1 MCLNATVLNL
11 LLGQDCI
18 NRIGILTTKATA
30 TVFIKIL
37 LMYKYQHMLFRL
49 LTSTAGSGT
58 IALFQVFHLSASV
71 RDPENEIQSV
81 QLLHQQERPL
91 CVHFPAEKIHESF
104 RRENRPQKRHLLRLY
119 LQHES
124 VMDQYN
130 MFDQGVK

>member
-1 MCLNATVLNL
+1 MNATELNL
-11 LLGQDCI
+11 LLGPNCI

-30 TVFIKIL
+30 TVFIKI
-37 LMYKYQHMLFRL
+37 MMMSKYQHVLFRL
-49 LTSTAGSGT
+49 LTSTSGSGT
-58 IALFQVFHLSASV
+58 IDLFQVFHVSASV
-71 RDPENEIQSV
+71 RDPENEIRSV

-91 CVHFPAEKIHESF
+91 FFHFPAEKIRESF
-104 RRENRPQKRHLLRLY
+104 RRENRQQKRHLRRLY